1 MTKNQTPAT
10 LNYETAIAELEAIVS
25 QMEAGKLPL
34 EQSLSAYQRGAELLK
49 QCHQSLTE
57 AEQRVRILTE
67 SNQLATFKQED
78 I

>member
-1 MTKNQTPAT
+1 MTKNQAPAT
-10 LNYETAIAELEAIVS
+10 LNYEAAMTELEAIVN
-25 QMEAGKLPL
+25 QMETGNLPL

-49 QCHQSLTE
+49 LCHQSLTE

-67 SNQLATFKQED
+67 SNQLNTFKQED